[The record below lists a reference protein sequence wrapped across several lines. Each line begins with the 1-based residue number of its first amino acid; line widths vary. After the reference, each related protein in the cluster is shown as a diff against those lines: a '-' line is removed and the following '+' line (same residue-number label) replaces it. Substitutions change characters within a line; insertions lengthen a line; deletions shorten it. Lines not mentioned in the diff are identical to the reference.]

1 LLDSRRLIS
10 LIQAHTLFLEKGGA
24 RYTWNQDEKLRK
36 EVELKRNSI
45 DVAKQSLPELEL
57 ELNAMEASL
66 LNLAAEIQ
74 YREDKIKT
82 LKTRQNQIS
91 SLRVSL
97 TTEALTKVQM
107 ALTPNNIL
115 ALMTVDEPSVND
127 VLVAKG
133 VNTLLRIKD
142 ESGGSKANANYWR
155 QFKSIVRD
163 KDAFYHRLHHFFF
176 NNESVLFAANTSV
189 EGSLVTCSESV
200 KSRSG
205 NIIVEDAPPASIL
218 LNSLAEWLNVI
229 FQSAVGHQDEYQ
241 LIQEESA
248 ERSLLERNNIDHD
261 VMSCRICILRR
272 EIEELNS
279 SIDFDLRI
287 LAQLKRRILL
297 SKVMKHIAESGHTV
311 LSWAFSSG
319 NEKIVKQVVKGG
331 AHTAIGEE
339 TIELCA
345 TIIQI
350 SFRRHQMMARK
361 GGQKLQFEHKAQC
374 LTMTMRISS
383 LCRIV
388 QRRFTSIRLPLLE
401 ALFNGHSELVD
412 TLREMKNKD
421 DFSLFQSVNLATRFC
436 VPVPRVPRVGRSPLQ
451 DPNLVSMLIPCI
463 HFQHENPKSCAFF
476 ASLRCAINL
485 AEEHFVRERQT
496 LDAKIK
502 VRKATLLRRNR
513 QMRQSSTAGHV
524 KFIL

>member
-1 LLDSRRLIS
+1 M
-10 LIQAHTLFLEKGGA
+10 
-24 RYTWNQDEKLRK
+24 RK

-66 LNLAAEIQ
+66 LNLVAEIQ
-74 YREDKIKT
+74 YREDKIET

-91 SLRVSL
+91 LLRVSL

-115 ALMTVDEPSVND
+115 ALMTIDEPSVND

-142 ESGGSKANANYWR
+142 ESNANYWR

-279 SIDFDLRI
+279 SIDFDLRV

-297 SKVMKHIAESGHTV
+297 SKVMKQIAANGHTI

-339 TIELCA
+339 IIELCA

-350 SFRRHQMMARK
+350 SFRRHQVMARK
-361 GGQKLQFEHKAQC
+361 GGQKLHFEHKAQC

-388 QRRFTSIRLPLLE
+388 HRRFRSIRLPLLE
-401 ALFNGHSELVD
+401 ALFNGHSELVN
-412 TLREMKNKD
+412 TVREMKNKD

-436 VPVPRVPRVGRSPLQ
+436 VPRGSIPRVSRVDRSPLQ

-463 HFQHENPKSCAFF
+463 NFQHKNPKSCAFF
-476 ASLRCAINL
+476 ASLQCAINL
-485 AEEHFVRERQT
+485 AEEHFVRQRQT

-513 QMRQSSTAGHV
+513 QMRQSSTAGQV
-524 KFIL
+524 KLIL